1 MIRAAVL
8 IGVNRVRGL
17 PALNDAVRGARRMHE
32 WVLAQGFAPDHV
44 VLITDES
51 GPVAASGVQVAI
63 KRLLD
68 PMAGIEQLLIYFA
81 GHGLNINYGE
91 FWLLSQG
98 LEWPTESVDVA
109 RSAVLARYSSV
120 PHVIFISD
128 ACRTA
133 AAGVQQQL
141 ITGSPIFP
149 MVASG
154 GIEKAVDQ
162 FFACTLGNP
171 ALEVQAQ
178 DAANAGTFVALYTE
192 ALLAVLDGDEP
203 TIIEVAGDGEMPKG
217 VIRPWPLKHVL
228 RERVGKLLVERGLH
242 TRAFQTPDARI
253 SSDPQL
259 AWIARLALTPP
270 PGPVSRNSDVLNFS
284 VRATRNFGRVGSDQ
298 SAPSLPNWADAT
310 LDTLLG
316 RRRLPAFSANPSE
329 AKEIVKQAQRQSEE
343 FAPLCFDTRCGIK
356 LRGGKAMEAICP
368 GAHVEWVVEGEILR
382 AFPQSPQANDRVLL
396 IFEDGSGVMVPLL
409 PEFIAELSFDNG
421 QWVGLAY
428 EASENSQLHESD
440 LAKRVQDRY
449 LREFVAAAVERGVF
463 QPNRGTLTALSARL
477 LKAPAPDPM
486 LLLYLAYALD
496 DVGMV
501 GQLRDLL
508 IALRA
513 SGIPLLFD
521 MALLVS
527 RPGEGLDELS
537 AISPGMPLLARGWAG
552 LAARGG
558 KLSEELSNISRM
570 RHPTMWSHFTSEAV
584 HIIRQQ
590 LCPPEVHHYA

>member
-1 MIRAAVL
+1 MNRAAVL
-8 IGVNRVRGL
+8 IGVNRVKGL
-17 PALNDAVRGARRMHE
+17 PTLNDAVRGARRMHE
-32 WVLAQGFAPDHV
+32 WVLAQSFAPDHV

-51 GPVAASGVQVAI
+51 GPVAASGVQDAI

-149 MVASG
+149 MVTGG

-203 TIIEVAGDGEMPKG
+203 TIIEVAGDGEMPEG

-259 AWIARLALTPP
+259 AWIARLAPP
-270 PGPVSRNSDVLNFS
+270 PGPVSRNSDALNFS

-310 LDTLLG
+310 LDNLLG
-316 RRRLPAFSANPSE
+316 RRRLPAFSANPPE

-343 FAPLCFDTRCGIK
+343 FAPLRFETRCGIK

-382 AFPQSPQANDRVLL
+382 AYPQSPQANDRVLL
-396 IFEDGSGVMVPLL
+396 IFDDGSGVMVPLL

-428 EASENSQLHESD
+428 EASENSQLHEPD
-440 LAKRVQDRY
+440 LAKRVQLRY

-463 QPNRGTLTALSARL
+463 QPDRGTLTALTARL

-496 DVGMV
+496 DAGMV

-508 IALRA
+508 AALRA
-513 SGIPLLFD
+513 SGISPLFD
-521 MALLVS
+521 TALLAS
-527 RPGEGLDELS
+527 RPGEELDELS
-537 AISPGMPLLARGWAG
+537 ALSPGMPLLARGWAG
-552 LAARGG
+552 LAARAGT
-558 KLSEELSNISRM
+558 LSKELSNVSRM
-570 RHPTMWSHFTSEAV
+570 RHPSMWSHFTSDAV
-584 HIIRQQ
+584 HIFRQQ
-590 LCPPEVHHYA
+590 LRPPEVHHHA